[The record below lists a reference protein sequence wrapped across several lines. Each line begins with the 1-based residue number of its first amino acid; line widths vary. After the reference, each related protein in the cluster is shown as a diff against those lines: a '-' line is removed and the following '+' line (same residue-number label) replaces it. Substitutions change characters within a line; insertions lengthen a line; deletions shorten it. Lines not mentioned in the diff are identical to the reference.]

1 MMEETNYYN
10 AFKKGF
16 YYVLYGDNKTRKT
29 PIVNNLDDL
38 ESIGYYEGFQY
49 GEYCELTSQTM
60 SISGEQLLAVMSK
73 SYARAVEQKFSH
85 QKREKQYVVYKNAFI
100 EGKGDVLLKYSEQD
114 ESFNLIPNLDATDI
128 HSIGY
133 YDGYC
138 YYLNKILSVDDLS
151 ELDELPKLEEVCREN
166 FNQSEKSYYFDKLEI
181 GINK

>member
-16 YYVLYGDNKTRKT
+16 YYVLYGDNKTRKA
-29 PIVNNLDDL
+29 PIVNLDDL
-38 ESIGYYEGFQY
+38 DSIGYNAGFQY

-100 EGKGDVLLKYSEQD
+100 KK
-114 ESFNLIPNLDATDI
+114 
-128 HSIGY
+128 
-133 YDGYC
+133 
-138 YYLNKILSVDDLS
+138 
-151 ELDELPKLEEVCREN
+151 
-166 FNQSEKSYYFDKLEI
+166 
-181 GINK
+181 

>member
-1 MMEETNYYN
+1 MLEETNYYN

-16 YYVLYGDNKTRKT
+16 YYVLYNDDETRET
-29 PIVNNLDDL
+29 PIVKLDDL
-38 ESIGYYEGFQY
+38 ESIGYNAGFQY

-73 SYARAVEQKFSH
+73 SYSRAVEQRTSH
-85 QKREKQYVVYKNAFI
+85 QKREKQYVIYKNAFV
-100 EGKGDVLLKYSEQD
+100 EGKNDVLLKYYERD
-114 ESFNLIPNLDATDI
+114 ESFNLIPDLDATDI

-138 YYLNKILSVDDLS
+138 YYLRKVLSVDDLS
-151 ELDELPKLEEVCREN
+151 ELEELPKLEEVCREN
-166 FNQSEKSYYFDKLEI
+166 FNQSEKSYCFDKLEV

>member
-1 MMEETNYYN
+1 MIEETNYYN
-10 AFKKGF
+10 AFKQGF
-16 YYVLYGDNKTRKT
+16 YYVLYDSDPENRKT
-29 PIVNNLDDL
+29 PVVNLDDL
-38 ESIGYYEGFQY
+38 NSIGYNAGFQY

-73 SYARAVEQKFSH
+73 SYARALDQRFSH
-85 QKREKQYVVYKNAFI
+85 QKREKQYVVYKNAFV
-100 EGKGDVLLKYSEQD
+100 EGKGDVLLKYGKQD
-114 ESFNLIPNLDATDI
+114 ESFNLIPDLDATDI

-138 YYLNKILSVDDLS
+138 YYLNKILSVDNLS

>member
-1 MMEETNYYN
+1 MMDETNYYN

-16 YYVLYGDNKTRKT
+16 YYVLYGDNKTRKA
-29 PIVNNLDDL
+29 PIVNLDDL
-38 ESIGYYEGFQY
+38 DSIGYNAGFQY

-73 SYARAVEQKFSH
+73 SYARAVELKFSH

-100 EGKGDVLLKYSEQD
+100 EGKGDVLLKYEEKD
-114 ESFNLIPNLDATDI
+114 ESFNLIPDLDATDI

-138 YYLNKILSVDDLS
+138 YYLNKILSVDNLS
-151 ELDELPKLEEVCREN
+151 ELDDLPKLEEICREN
-166 FNQSEKSYYFDKLEI
+166 FDKSEKNYYFDKLEV
-181 GINK
+181 GINR